1 MPYETVILEKRDKI
15 GILTL
20 NRPEARNALN
30 PALRRDIAAALDEV
44 EQDMEI
50 EVLILTGAGKAF
62 CAGVDLKYLGKQSI
76 EAGKDQVPLA
86 DQTNR
91 SASSLARL
99 DTFRCPSIGAIN
111 GPAITGGFE
120 LALSCDI
127 LIAAENAFF
136 GDTHARVG
144 IIPGA
149 GLSQK
154 LSRIVGIKRA
164 LEISLGC
171 DFISANEAAQMGFVN
186 HVVPADKLMETAL
199 AMANKIIGN
208 HKETML
214 KYRELIKEGHG
225 LDYRDGIRLERLE
238 SALWVTRVKSTDVEA
253 RRLGIL
259 EKGRKQASDAQE
271 R

>member
-1 MPYETVILEKRDKI
+1 MPYETVILEKKEKI

-30 PALRRDIAAALDEV
+30 PAIRKDIDAALDEA
-44 EQDMEI
+44 EEDKEI

-62 CAGVDLKYLGKQSI
+62 CAGVDLKYLGKMSL
-76 EAGKDQVPLA
+76 EAGKERVPLA
-86 DQTNR
+86 DTTDRR
-91 SASSLARL
+91 SNLARL
-99 DTFRCPSIGAIN
+99 DDFRCPTIGAIN

-171 DFISANEAAQMGFVN
+171 DFISAKEAAQMGFVN
-186 HVVPADKLMETAL
+186 RVVPADRLMETAM

-214 KYRELIKEGHG
+214 KYRALIKEGHG
-225 LDYRDGIRLERLE
+225 MDYRDGMRLEGLE
-238 SALWVTRVKSTDVEA
+238 SAVWVTRVKPADVEE

-259 EKGRKQASDAQE
+259 EKGRKQASDARE